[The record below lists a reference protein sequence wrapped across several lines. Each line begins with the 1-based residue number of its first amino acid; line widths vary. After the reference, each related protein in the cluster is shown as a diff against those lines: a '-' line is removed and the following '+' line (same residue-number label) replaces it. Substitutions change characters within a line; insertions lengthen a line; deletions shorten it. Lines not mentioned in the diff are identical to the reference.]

1 MSHVKHFEEVGEVVY
16 KNLKDL
22 DKEMYVWKQIL
33 NNRSKWT
40 KVELNDAL
48 KSINRL
54 RVKKYD
60 LEPIKIK

>member
-1 MSHVKHFEEVGEVVY
+1 
-16 KNLKDL
+16 
-22 DKEMYVWKQIL
+22 MYVWKQIL

-40 KVELNDAL
+40 KAELNDAL
-48 KSINRL
+48 TSINRL